1 MVGHFRSE
9 KSEETF
15 WNNYVHKIRRC
26 RPLLFQHLQTYVTA
40 DRVHLK
46 WVREYL
52 IKRDQYIMIFCFRSQ
67 IYSDLLGFCPLA

>member
-1 MVGHFRSE
+1 MTHSEAFYRVCVKVLLGMHGHFRSE

-15 WNNYVHKIRRC
+15 WNNNVHKVRRC
-26 RPLLFQHLQTYVTA
+26 RPLLLQHLQTYVTT

-52 IKRDQYIMIFCFRSQ
+52 IKRDQ
-67 IYSDLLGFCPLA
+67 